1 VKSRKIHAL
10 VDSEGL
16 PMRVIVENVAE
27 LANFVI
33 LASIQLALRP
43 GLPGC
48 CPRKVEMSPS
58 VQS

>member
-1 VKSRKIHAL
+1 MDYNAGKQVKSRKIHAL

-33 LASIQLALRP
+33 LGSIQLALRP

-48 CPRKVEMSPS
+48 RS
-58 VQS
+58 

>member
-16 PMRVIVENVAE
+16 PMRFIVENVAE

-33 LASIQLALRP
+33 LGSIQLALRP

-48 CPRKVEMSPS
+48 RS
-58 VQS
+58 